1 MSTRKKSSTK
11 SRAKKLA
18 ANPLAV
24 PKAAPASKAERLER
38 QKALPV
44 SFFVK
49 GKPVASLE
57 HHLDPAKPTLGFDE
71 LTKEQWRQLAAKR
84 IRAQEKFE
92 LAVPGHKQLSR
103 RQAAREVANGTP
115 LGEILTL
122 IEMRQI
128 RAEAA
133 DFVSKKTRKGRSG
146 QRRPLRDH

>member
-1 MSTRKKSSTK
+1 MSTRKKASPKPRSG
-11 SRAKKLA
+11 KLA
-18 ANPLAV
+18 AKPLPV
-24 PKAAPASKAERLER
+24 PKAAPARKAERSKR
-38 QKALPV
+38 QMALPV
-44 SFFVK
+44 SFFLN

-71 LTKEQWRQLAAKR
+71 LTNEQWRQLAAKR

-103 RQAAREVANGTP
+103 RQAAREVAMGTP
-115 LGEILTL
+115 IGEILTL

-133 DFVSKKTRKGRSG
+133 DFVSKKSGKGR
-146 QRRPLRDH
+146 QR